1 MEETIIISL
10 GGSLIIP
17 DQIDVDFLK
26 DFKKIILSQI
36 VKMENFYSKT

>member
-1 MEETIIISL
+1 MNEEIIIVSL

-17 DQIDVDFLK
+17 EEIDKEFLK

-36 VKMENFYSKT
+36 KKGKNL